1 MQKQINMFLEELEID
16 RSSHT
21 VSAYKR
27 DLKIYTDFLKTG
39 QDISGFY
46 QYIDK
51 QGFSSRSKARIISS
65 VRAYFRFLESKGKK
79 TSLRKLEAVPLSP
92 HLPKL
97 ILTQEFKLLHQVAS
111 QEKSPHKR
119 SRNQLTLLMLFGLG
133 CRITELIKIQLKD
146 ISSLDHS
153 LVVTGK
159 RGKQRVLPLTEE
171 LFSCLSAYIQQ
182 DRPFLVSDKKVK
194 SLLLNNR
201 GKAPSRVD
209 IWRWLALWSKKAGFS
224 EVKSPHQFRHG
235 FATGLLENGADL
247 RSIQFLLGHSS
258 IQTTQIYTSVRTD
271 RLSQTIRQHH
281 PLSSGSSS
289 VAD

>member
-1 MQKQINMFLEELEID
+1 MPRKSQNQFGLNMFLEELEID
-16 RSSHT
+16 RSLHT

-27 DLKIYTDFLKTG
+27 DLKIYTEFLKKG
-39 QDISGFY
+39 QDIAYFY

-79 TSLRKLEAVPLSP
+79 TDLRKLEAVPVSP

-97 ILTQEFKLLHQVAS
+97 ILAQEFKLLYQAAS
-111 QEKSPHKR
+111 QEKSPHKK

-153 LVVTGK
+153 LIVTGK
-159 RGKQRVLPLTEE
+159 RGKQRVLPLTED
-171 LFSCLSAYIQQ
+171 LFTRLSAYIQQ
-182 DRPFLVSDKKVK
+182 DRPFLVSDKTTA
-194 SLLLNNR
+194 LLLNNR

-209 IWRWLALWSKKAGFS
+209 IWRWLAYWSKKAGFN

-281 PLSSGSSS
+281 PLSNS
-289 VAD
+289 